1 VRLSLDLADY
11 SHPVL
16 DRPLATKHAWRTA
29 IEQAASGTV
38 RGGTKLTMSA
48 ELMAETVRTI
58 VELRNPHLDT
68 EGLRLEV
75 EAHAQPTIASATH
88 YAREIVGSRDRSRHG
103 REITSRYV
111 PIADSESSHAPS
123 SRRKRSAPERL
134 LQQPNDDHHIHDVP
148 ADAID

>member
-1 VRLSLDLADY
+1 MRLSLDLADY

-16 DRPLATKHAWRTA
+16 DRPLATKHAWRAT

-68 EGLRLEV
+68 EGLDSKWRRTRNPPL
-75 EAHAQPTIASATH
+75 PLPRTTRGKLSALGIGAGTV
-88 YAREIVGSRDRSRHG
+88 AR
-103 REITSRYV
+103 
-111 PIADSESSHAPS
+111 
-123 SRRKRSAPERL
+123 
-134 LQQPNDDHHIHDVP
+134 
-148 ADAID
+148 